1 MEVQRLRVRLLFL
14 TRRSRNKAS
23 LRGDVGV
30 LQCSFETSP
39 KKYDFLSRVSSGS
52 RSAERRCHAA
62 SLASSHT
69 TASRFL
75 VLTVYTLPLAAS
87 IFLLMKLRHSPRY
100 FYIVL
105 LILSLS
111 LSSVRTQLPCSTPF
125 SPLSA
130 SAHNLR
136 LSYDRSRHQL
146 SQTESKTGL
155 CGRIISQL
163 LHEQPLMSKET
174 M

>member
-62 SLASSHT
+62 SLASSHAA
-69 TASRFL
+69 ASRFL

-111 LSSVRTQLPCSTPF
+111 LSLVCANPTSLFHAVFSSLCFCS
-125 SPLSA
+125 
-130 SAHNLR
+130 
-136 LSYDRSRHQL
+136 Q
-146 SQTESKTGL
+146 SQTEL
-155 CGRIISQL
+155 
-163 LHEQPLMSKET
+163 
-174 M
+174 